1 MSAASKKAGIA
12 FFQPPL
18 LCLQKKI
25 VVITEGAFILHL
37 TIILFRV
44 TLALFAFACADICGG
59 RKEVRLLQIPR
70 KEESGATIN
79 F

>member
-59 RKEVRLLQIPR
+59 RLLQIPR